1 MEGDDTT
8 HLEDLEFCNLK
19 LELKLLEWTLM
30 QIDWLENPFKLKEQK
45 HKNRGNKLTPNI
57 DRLITTF

>member
-1 MEGDDTT
+1 MEGDDDTT
-8 HLEDLEFCNLK
+8 HFEDLEFCNLK

-45 HKNRGNKLTPNI
+45 HKNRGK
-57 DRLITTF
+57 